1 MFRTKLLLTVILVF
15 SLLHGKAQLP
25 VCSANHI
32 IYTMTQDGIYNIDLS
47 LPVPTQVL
55 NTISLPAGAS
65 GLAVSTNLNAASPAL
80 TFYTVVNGMYQYY
93 DGSSWINTNDSA
105 GSGVNIGGGGGYI
118 YNYDATGNVTRYDG
132 TGDAISVA
140 TLPGFGSVADLAVD
154 CSGNFYH
161 LHNDIPQKLTKYSPS
176 GVVLKVYAVTGAPV
190 FSGGGGL
197 VVFGNDVYYDD
208 LSSSIVSPP
217 LLHGTINGDTINFV
231 PTGFSISLAFDL
243 ASCPG
248 NLVSA
253 APLNVSI
260 CSNQLPFSWNGQNYN
275 SPGTYTATFTSTSGC
290 DSIAT
295 LNLAVNNVITSVV
308 NTTICSSQLPY
319 NWNGQ
324 NYNAPGT
331 YTSTFT
337 SISGCDSIVTLNL
350 AVNNVITT
358 IVNTTI
364 CSSQLPYNWS
374 GQNYNS
380 PGTYTATFTSASGCD
395 SIVILNLEVSQSP
408 ELPSVSSP
416 VNLCQFQTA
425 QPLSVTATGDLIWY
439 TSASGGIGSST
450 APVPST
456 TTIGI
461 TNFYVSQSIG
471 GCESPRATITVNIFE
486 AISLGPDKTIT
497 ICNGESTNLTRIYNT
512 AGSTANWFL
521 NQVPVTDPTTVSI
534 TGRYQL
540 IATNS
545 SGCADTAFVNLVVQ
559 PAVIAFAGKDDST
572 ESFVPY
578 HLSGSGGLQYEW
590 SPGPPLLN
598 NANIPNPVAI
608 LTTTTTFYLTVKDAI
623 GCKGYDT
630 VTIKIFKGTDNIYV
644 PSAFTPNGD
653 GLNDIFR
660 PLGTAIERLDYFRIY
675 NRYGELIFE
684 TNNLSKGWDGT
695 YKGKDQK
702 TDNYIWTLKAVDRKK
717 ITREMKGNVILIR

>member
-1 MFRTKLLLTVILVF
+1 MFRMKLLLTVILFF
-15 SLLHGKAQLP
+15 SLFHGKAQLP

-47 LPVPTQVL
+47 QPVPTPVL
-55 NTISLPAGAS
+55 NTIPLPTGAA

-80 TFYTVVNGMYQYY
+80 TFYTVVNGIYQYY
-93 DGSSWINTNDSA
+93 DGNSWVNTNDSA

-118 YNYDATGNVTRYDG
+118 YNYAADGDVTRYDG

-154 CSGNFYH
+154 CPGNFYH
-161 LHNDIPQKLTKYSPS
+161 LHNAIPQTLTKYSPS
-176 GVVLKVYAVTGAPV
+176 GVVLNVYAVTGAPV

-197 VVFGNDVYYDD
+197 VVFGNEVYYDD
-208 LSSSIVSPP
+208 LSSSFTFPP

-231 PTGFSISLAFDL
+231 PSGFSIELAGDM
-243 ASCPG
+243 ASCAG

-275 SPGTYTATFTSTSGC
+275 APGTYTATFTSTSGC
-290 DSIAT
+290 DSIVT
-295 LNLAVNNVITSVV
+295 LNLAVNPIITNTV

-324 NYNAPGT
+324 NYNTQGT
-331 YTSTFT
+331 YTTTLTASN
-337 SISGCDSIVTLNL
+337 GCDSIVTLNL
-350 AVNNVITT
+350 T
-358 IVNTTI
+358 IN
-364 CSSQLPYNWS
+364 QLPPIPLVTS
-374 GQNYNS
+374 LVNY
-380 PGTYTATFTSASGCD
+380 
-395 SIVILNLEVSQSP
+395 
-408 ELPSVSSP
+408 
-416 VNLCQFQTA
+416 CQFQTT
-425 QPLSVTATGDLIWY
+425 QPLSATATGNLIWY
-439 TSASGGIGSST
+439 TSALGGIGSST
-450 APVPST
+450 TPVPST
-456 TTIGI
+456 TNAGI
-461 TNFYVSQSIG
+461 TNFYVSQSIA
-471 GCESPRATITVNIFE
+471 GCESPRATITVNVFE
-486 AISLGPDKTIT
+486 SPALGLDKTIT
-497 ICNGESTNLTRIYNT
+497 ICNAESTNLTGLYNT
-512 AGSTANWFL
+512 AGSTTNWFL
-521 NQVPVTDPTTVSI
+521 NQVPVTDPALVSI
-534 TGRYQL
+534 AGRYQL
-540 IATNS
+540 IATKS
-545 SGCADTAFVNLVVQ
+545 SGCADTAFVNLVIE
-559 PAVIAFAGKDDST
+559 PAIIAFAGNDDST

-578 HLSGSGGLQYEW
+578 QLSGSGGLQYEW

-608 LTTTTTFYLTVKDAI
+608 LTSNTTFSLIVKDAI

-630 VTIKIFKGTDNIYV
+630 VNIKVFKGSNIYV

-653 GLNDIFR
+653 GLNDILH

-695 YKGKDQK
+695 YKGKDQN
-702 TDNYIWTLKAVDRKK
+702 TDNYIWVLKALDRKR
-717 ITREMKGNVILIR
+717 IIRTMKGNVILIR